1 MKLRACL
8 SLAMITAVLTGCAGG
23 WRNGAP
29 AGTNAMA
36 APAGAAAAAPA
47 KVKGAAKDAAKT
59 AAAATTAAVASD
71 GARFVY
77 KGEAKSVNVAGEF
90 NAWNTSADALT
101 KQADGSWVLV
111 KKLEPGKYAYKF
123 VIDGGTWKAD
133 DLATETMDDGY
144 GGKNSVVVVG
154 GAAGAAA
161 ASVTVAPAK
170 AVAAPAAAGATT
182 GDGARFVYKGE
193 AKSVNVAGEFNA
205 WNTSADALTKLADGS
220 WVLVKKL
227 DPGKYAYKFVIDG
240 GTWKADDNAT
250 ETIDDGYGGKNS
262 VVVVGAAAG
271 AATSAAAPAA
281 AAATP
286 VAANTVNGKG
296 AAPVVTADGV
306 RFTYA
311 GAATQVNLAGDFNS
325 WSTSSDAL
333 KVLADGT
340 WTITRKIAAGTYGYK
355 FLINGKTWK
364 QDESNPEAKDDGFG
378 GKNSIVTIK

>member
-1 MKLRACL
+1 MKLRAFL

-29 AGTNAMA
+29 AGTSAMA
-36 APAGAAAAAPA
+36 APAAVAAKSPA
-47 KVKGAAKDAAKT
+47 KVKGASKNAVKN
-59 AAAATTAAVASD
+59 AAAATTAAVAGD

-101 KQADGSWVLV
+101 KQADGSWLLV
-111 KKLEPGKYAYKF
+111 KKLDPGKYAYKF

-133 DLATETMDDGY
+133 DLAAETADDGY

-161 ASVTVAPAK
+161 AAASVTVAPAK
-170 AVAAPAAAGATT
+170 AVAAPAAAGAAT
-182 GDGARFVYKGE
+182 GAGARFVYKGE
-193 AKSVNVAGEFNA
+193 AKSVNAAGEFNA
-205 WNTSADALTKLADGS
+205 WNTSADALTKQADGS
-220 WVLVKKL
+220 WLLVKKL

-262 VVVVGAAAG
+262 VVVVGGTAG
-271 AATSAAAPAA
+271 AVTAA
-281 AAATP
+281 AAA
-286 VAANTVNGKG
+286 AANTVIGKG

-325 WSTSSDAL
+325 WSTTSDAL
-333 KVLADGT
+333 KVQADGT
-340 WTITRKIAAGTYGYK
+340 WTLTRKIAAGTYGYK
-355 FLINGKTWK
+355 FLVNGKTWK

>member
-8 SLAMITAVLTGCAGG
+8 SLAMITVVLTGCAGG

-47 KVKGAAKDAAKT
+47 KVKGTAKDGAKT
-59 AAAATTAAVASD
+59 AAAATTTAVASD

-111 KKLEPGKYAYKF
+111 KKLDPGKYAYKF

-133 DLATETMDDGY
+133 DLATETIDDGY

-154 GAAGAAA
+154 GG
-161 ASVTVAPAK
+161 
-170 AVAAPAAAGATT
+170 
-182 GDGARFVYKGE
+182 
-193 AKSVNVAGEFNA
+193 
-205 WNTSADALTKLADGS
+205 
-220 WVLVKKL
+220 
-227 DPGKYAYKFVIDG
+227 
-240 GTWKADDNAT
+240 
-250 ETIDDGYGGKNS
+250 
-262 VVVVGAAAG
+262 AG

-340 WTITRKIAAGTYGYK
+340 WTITRKITAGTYGYK